1 MNAPEPTPAS
11 PDAASPPTDG
21 VSPGLEEILAAFES
35 DTLKPR
41 RVSPLY
47 RLGLLAVAIAMILL
61 PLVYLGLVGLCG
73 WSVLYHA
80 TEHTDI
86 LSRGGAGAIFAYLA
100 PLTVGLIAILFL
112 VKPLFARRPEPT
124 DALILGEDEAPILR
138 AFVARICRLAGSPEP
153 REIEINCE
161 VNAAASFRRGWRSLA
176 GQDLKLIVG
185 LPLAA
190 GLNLRSFGGVLAHEF
205 GHFAQ
210 GAGMRLT
217 FVIRNINAWF
227 SRVVHDRDQWD
238 LWLERTAR
246 TADFPLGAPLYLA
259 MFCIWLTRRVLW
271 ALMWIGHL
279 LSCFALRHMERD
291 ADAWEARFAGGDQ
304 FADTC
309 RQLQLLAAGQTR
321 ALELSRETW
330 KERRLSRNLPD
341 LIAQEAADLPEEAVG
356 RIDRESQASQTRLFD
371 THPADSDRVAFVR
384 GLEAPGVFRLEAPAT
399 ALFPAWDA
407 LAQRA
412 TLRFYERTMA
422 MPVAEDYLLPNEQ
435 LRASGHIAAF
445 QACERFFLGR
455 LSILRPLFVDADEI
469 AADSRSRD
477 ALDEA
482 LEAADEQLAAES
494 ETVDDAFNR
503 FADADTAR
511 LEALRAQALIAA
523 GRRFSARIGRES
535 RVSKERAHEA
545 LEAAAAA
552 MRDSRRE
559 LAPFD
564 DLARQRFA
572 TALALSLGGP
582 DRPQHSGATLRLLT
596 GLSVLRH
603 AIPQTLH
610 LREALAGMSALLDDL
625 RDENEAAFVAEL
637 RERAADL
644 GRQRKEIVRLLGDA
658 PYPFD
663 HANGDISM
671 ARFINLEPA
680 PEMDPV
686 LRRAM
691 EAEACVE
698 RLTNLYLRIMGSL
711 ALVAEEAEEARPEA
725 ADA

>member
-1 MNAPEPTPAS
+1 MNATEPTSEASGVDADSPAV
-11 PDAASPPTDG
+11 ASAELD
-21 VSPGLEEILAAFES
+21 EILAAFET
-35 DTLKPR
+35 DALKPLR
-41 RVSPLY
+41 ASPLY
-47 RLGLLAVAIAMILL
+47 RLGLLAVAIAMVLL
-61 PLVYLGLVGLCG
+61 PLVYLGLIGLCG
-73 WSVLYHA
+73 WAVLYHA

-86 LSRGGAGAIFAYLA
+86 LSRGGAGAVFAYLA
-100 PLTVGLIAILFL
+100 PLTVGLIAMLFM

-124 DALILGEDEAPILR
+124 DALILEEDEAPILR
-138 AFVARICRLAGSPEP
+138 AFVARICRLVGAPEP
-153 REIEINCE
+153 KEIEINCE

-176 GQDLKLIVG
+176 GQDLRLIVG

-190 GLNLRSFGGVLAHEF
+190 GMNLRSFGGVLAHEF

-271 ALMWIGHL
+271 SLMWIGHL
-279 LSCFALRHMERD
+279 LSCFALRHMEHD
-291 ADAWEARFAGGDQ
+291 ADSWETRFAGSDR
-304 FADTC
+304 FAETC
-309 RQLQLLAAGQTR
+309 RQLQLLGMGQTR
-321 ALELSRETW
+321 ALELLRETW
-330 KERRLSRNLPD
+330 KEKRLSQNLPD
-341 LIAQEAADLPEEAVG
+341 LIAREADDLPRETLE
-356 RIDRESQASQTRLFD
+356 RIDRESQETRTRLFD
-371 THPADSDRVAFVR
+371 THPADADRVACAR

-399 ALFPAWDA
+399 ILFADWET
-407 LAQRA
+407 LCQRA

-422 MPVAEDYLLPNEQ
+422 RSVAQDDLLPNEQ

-445 QACERFFLGR
+445 QACDRFFLGR
-455 LSILRPLFVDADEI
+455 LSILRPLFLDADEI
-469 AADSRSRD
+469 AADSRTRD
-477 ALDEA
+477 ALGEA
-482 LEAADEQLAAES
+482 LCADGEPLTEESEKADVAFTRFAAADE
-494 ETVDDAFNR
+494 
-503 FADADTAR
+503 AR

-535 RVSKERAHEA
+535 RISKERAYEA
-545 LEAAAAA
+545 LEAAATA
-552 MRDSRRE
+552 MRNSRRE
-559 LAPFD
+559 LAAFD
-564 DLARQRFA
+564 DRAKQRFA
-572 TALALSLGGP
+572 TALALSLGSPGRSK
-582 DRPQHSGATLRLLT
+582 DSGATLRLLT

-603 AIPQTLH
+603 AIPPVLH
-610 LREALAGMSALLDDL
+610 LRESLAGMNALLDDL
-625 RDENEAAFVAEL
+625 RDENEDAFLTEL
-637 RERAADL
+637 RHRATDL
-644 GRQRKEIVRLLGDA
+644 GRQRREIVRLLGDA

-671 ARFINLEPA
+671 ARFVTVESPSETDSI
-680 PEMDPV
+680 

-711 ALVAEEAEEARPEA
+711 AMIAEEAERGVLPNP
-725 ADA
+725 